1 MRPVEA
7 EAELAAADTAE
18 PRAGRFERL
27 KRLLGRVRK
36 PVAEQVAKPD
46 QAARDEAPAEAEP
59 AAADTAEPRVGRF
72 ERLKR
77 LLGRVRKPVAEQAA
91 EPDQVALDEVPAREQ
106 ADENV
111 MEEEASAPPRS
122 WLARLKTTFRRQ
134 PGPEVIE
141 ADESIPDA
149 KRSQDATAF
158 SEDEADS
165 DEDAVQPGR
174 IRRALAAL
182 SNKWVWIPAASV
194 MLLVLIGA
202 MALMLLQSAKEKE
215 HLQAELLATQ
225 KKLEQKGVSKA
236 AAVKQD
242 AGPADAPAFVAVGA
256 VADSRSGIDAGDCQV
271 SDKASVTQHLK
282 NCIDSFNRIS
292 AGSPPARTVP

>member
-1 MRPVEA
+1 MNRLTAKLVQGFSRLAFWRKPAAPLPEQPETPAPEASAAVRPV
-7 EAELAAADTAE
+7 
-18 PRAGRFERL
+18 
-27 KRLLGRVRK
+27 K
-36 PVAEQVAKPD
+36 
-46 QAARDEAPAEAEP
+46 AEAEP
-59 AAADTAEPRVGRF
+59 AAAADTAEPRVGRF

-91 EPDQVALDEVPAREQ
+91 EPDQAALDEAPAREQ
-106 ADENV
+106 VDENV

-134 PGPEVIE
+134 PGPDVIE

-149 KRSQDATAF
+149 KRNRDATAF

-182 SNKWVWIPAASV
+182 SSKWVWIPVASA

-202 MALMLLQSAKEKE
+202 MALMLLQSAQEKE

-225 KKLEQKGVSKA
+225 KKLEQKGVAKEV
-236 AAVKQD
+236 AVKEN
-242 AGPADAPAFVAVGA
+242 AGPADAPAFAAIGSA
-256 VADSRSGIDAGDCQV
+256 AADTGIGIDAGDCQV

-292 AGSPPARTVP
+292 AGSPPARTAP